1 MYKLGLLA
9 LCIFGRLSA
18 SATVSSVN
26 IARSI
31 SNQSL
36 SLSNSSAISNVTGK
50 GPFNINCLK
59 SDRRGSAKFKSC
71 ENAAALLPS
80 ERQRTDFINRRY
92 GTAENAVPLPMN
104 FVSGRILDI
113 SCSDANL
120 IVPIL
125 DDATCIL
132 TVSLRESEREGRT
145 DYYILRESAY
155 AVLRD
160 CVKDLGVGG
169 IATDFTSNG
178 HFAVRMEP
186 YANSISCDRQT
197 KPPLAS
203 CEQIAATMPISSDL
217 EPFGPTGDTRPSVG
231 LPYTMISLDRKC
243 AVTINGNGV
252 ETIAR
257 WIDIWTA
264 VTAVN
269 GKCVRAA
276 GKGGRASNLG
286 DTKKLSVTIADGL
299 ELELPGGTT
308 GSGTQ
313 ATA

>member
-1 MYKLGLLA
+1 MYKLGLLT
-9 LCIFGRLSA
+9 LCVFGGLSA
-18 SATVSSVN
+18 SATVSSEN
-26 IARSI
+26 IARSV

-36 SLSNSSAISNVTGK
+36 SLSNSSTISNATAK

-92 GTAENAVPLPMN
+92 GTAENTVPLPMN
-104 FVSGRILDI
+104 FVS
-113 SCSDANL
+113 
-120 IVPIL
+120 

-155 AVLRD
+155 AVLSD

-186 YANSISCDRQT
+186 YTNSISCDRQT

-203 CEQIAATMPISSDL
+203 CEQIAATMPISSEL

-231 LPYTMISLDRKC
+231 LPYTMISPDRKC
-243 AVTINGNGV
+243 AMTVNGNGV